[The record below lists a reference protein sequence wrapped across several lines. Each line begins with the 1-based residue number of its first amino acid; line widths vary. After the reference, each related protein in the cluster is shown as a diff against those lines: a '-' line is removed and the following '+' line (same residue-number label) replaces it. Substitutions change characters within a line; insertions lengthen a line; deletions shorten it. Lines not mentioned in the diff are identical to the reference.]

1 MQFWALIPLEL
12 FKWILMA
19 AFIYMF
25 FVVLYLT
32 MFNLVVIGFSVWS
45 LNKLW
50 IVLDAWTDRI
60 KFKHVTTDLIKY
72 VKDQQEQVYK
82 KLEVDIGVDKEGSW
96 IEFTLSDE
104 KDFEKEIANRRKKIF
119 AEGNDAAIKD
129 MKDILAKYQS
139 EKEKGDDST
148 NK

>member
-19 AFIYMF
+19 AFVYMF

-32 MFNLVVIGFSVWS
+32 MFNLVVVGFSVWS

-60 KFKHVTTDLIKY
+60 KFKHVTTDLIKF
-72 VKDQQEQVYK
+72 VKEQRESVYK
-82 KLEVDIGVDKEGSW
+82 KLEVDIDVDKEGSW
-96 IEFTLSDE
+96 IEFSLDGE
-104 KDFEKEIANRRKKIF
+104 KDFEQEIANRRKKIF
-119 AEGNDAAIKD
+119 AENNDAAIKD

-148 NK
+148 KK

>member
-19 AFIYMF
+19 TFIYMF

-32 MFNLVVIGFSVWS
+32 MFNLVVVGFSVWS

-72 VKDQQEQVYK
+72 VKEQQDSVYK
-82 KLEVDIGVDKEGSW
+82 KLEVDIDVDKEGSW
-96 IEFTLSDE
+96 IEFTLSEE
-104 KDFEKEIANRRKKIF
+104 KDFEQEIANRRKKIF

-139 EKEKGDDST
+139 
-148 NK
+148 